1 VKPGRSKDLRRG
13 VLGMVAA
20 AALAAPV
27 AVWAG
32 STVRGDVFRAIEDG
46 DLPWAR
52 AIISADPQAVRRPDG
67 RGETPLHWAA
77 QMGRLKLAVLLVRR
91 GARVDARNKYRQQP
105 IHMAVWSPAVLVFL
119 LAKGADPNARDMD
132 RLTPLH
138 WAAWL
143 GRAASAKI
151 LLKRGARPDLKDAA
165 GRTPLDLARQN
176 GHQEVIKLL
185 VRPAPASRRP
195 GPGRTP

>member
-1 VKPGRSKDLRRG
+1 MNPARARDLRPG
-13 VLGMVAA
+13 LLGMIAA
-20 AALAAPV
+20 AALAFPV

-32 STVRGDVFRAIEDG
+32 QTARGDIFRAIEDG

-52 AIISADPQAVRRPDG
+52 AIISADPEAVRRPDG

-77 QMGRLKLAVLLVRR
+77 QMGRLKLAVFLVRR
-91 GARVDARNKYRQQP
+91 GARVDIKNKYRQQP
-105 IHMAVWSPAVLVFL
+105 IHMAVWCPAVLVFL
-119 LAKGADPNARDMD
+119 LQKGADPNARDMD
-132 RLTPLH
+132 GLTPLH

-151 LLKRGARPDLKDAA
+151 LLDHGARPDLKDAA

-185 VRPAPASRRP
+185 QRPTPTPGRPRP
-195 GPGRTP
+195 GRKP